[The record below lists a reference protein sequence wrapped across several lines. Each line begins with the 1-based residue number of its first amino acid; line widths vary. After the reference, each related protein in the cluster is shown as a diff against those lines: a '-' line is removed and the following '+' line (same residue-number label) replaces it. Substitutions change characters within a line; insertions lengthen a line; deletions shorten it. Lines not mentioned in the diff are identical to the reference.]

1 MGSEQNDGTSYQPT
15 EPKLCANNCG
25 FFGSAGT
32 ENLCSKCYRDSRI
45 KEEQAASAKVA
56 MEKSLQS
63 KILKPSEGNSSV
75 VVADSLLDLAS
86 PSSSSG
92 ISLGSSNKSPSPEI
106 PNRCLSCNKKVGLMG
121 FKCKCGRTFCGT
133 HRYPEKHDCGYD
145 FKSIGREEI
154 AMANPVVK
162 ADKVERF

>member
-1 MGSEQNDGTSYQPT
+1 MGSEQNDGTSYQPS
-15 EPKLCANNCG
+15 EPKICANNCG

-45 KEEQAASAKVA
+45 EAEQAASAKAA

-63 KILKPSEGNSSV
+63 KILKPSEGNSPV
-75 VVADSLLDLAS
+75 VFTESPVELAS
-86 PSSSSG
+86 STSSTG
-92 ISLGSSNKSPSPEI
+92 IPLSSSNKSPLPDVL
-106 PNRCLSCNKKVGLMG
+106 NRCRSCNKKVGLMG
-121 FKCKCGRTFCGT
+121 FRCKCERTFCGI
-133 HRYPEKHDCGYD
+133 HRYPEKHDCCYD

>member
-1 MGSEQNDGTSYQPT
+1 MGSEQNDGTSYQPS

-45 KEEQAASAKVA
+45 KAEQAASAKAA

-63 KILKPSEGNSSV
+63 KILKPSEGNAPVVFSDSSV
-75 VVADSLLDLAS
+75 DLDSA
-86 PSSSSG
+86 SSSTG
-92 ISLGSSNKSPSPEI
+92 ISLCNSDKSPLPAI
-106 PNRCLSCNKKVGLMG
+106 PNRCRSCNKKVGLMG
-121 FKCKCGRTFCGT
+121 FKCKCEGTFCGT
-133 HRYPEKHDCGYD
+133 HRYPEKHDCFYD
-145 FKSIGREEI
+145 FRSDGQEEI

>member
-1 MGSEQNDGTSYQPT
+1 MGSEQNDGTSYQPS
-15 EPKLCANNCG
+15 EPKICANNCG

-45 KEEQAASAKVA
+45 EAEQAASAKAA

-63 KILKPSEGNSSV
+63 KILKPSEGNSPV
-75 VVADSLLDLAS
+75 VFTESPVELAS
-86 PSSSSG
+86 STSSTG
-92 ISLGSSNKSPSPEI
+92 IPLSSSNKSPLPDV
-106 PNRCLSCNKKVGLMG
+106 PNRCRSCNKKVGLMG
-121 FKCKCGRTFCGT
+121 FRCKCERTFCGI
-133 HRYPEKHDCGYD
+133 HRYPEKHDCCYD